1 LFSSLAITRKSTI
14 KKRIW
19 SKLPEEKFNVTRSDI
34 EKVVADYFYSPQTR
48 AKESSCE
55 IANIETISNNA
66 NIATKKKLNIH
77 TTKQLPQ

>member
-1 LFSSLAITRKSTI
+1 MG
-14 KKRIW
+14 

-55 IANIETISNNA
+55 IANIVTISNNA
-66 NIATKKKLNIH
+66 NIATKKNLIFTQLNNYRNDD
-77 TTKQLPQ
+77 